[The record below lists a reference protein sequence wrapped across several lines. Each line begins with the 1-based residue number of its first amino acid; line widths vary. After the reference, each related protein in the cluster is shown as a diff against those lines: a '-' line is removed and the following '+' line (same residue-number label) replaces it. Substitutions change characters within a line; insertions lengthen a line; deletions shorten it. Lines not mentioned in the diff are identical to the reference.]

1 MESIKKQIGQMFIVR
16 MLGKTITEELETLIK
31 DYSIGGICLYSKNY
45 NSYKE
50 MLTLI
55 NNLKELNKKYN
66 KTPLFIA
73 IDQEGGRVNRLPK
86 DINNIVSAKKLSKN
100 NEYIKEAGN
109 IFGEILSKS
118 GINMNFSPVLDIQRF
133 EDKHA
138 IGDRCFGNNAN
149 DVSNKGLL
157 MMKYLKK
164 NNIISVVKHF
174 PGHGLVKND
183 THFLLP
189 LVSKDID
196 NTEDIIP
203 FKEAIKQNTDAM
215 MLSHII
221 FSKIDLFNPASLSKK
236 VIKGYLQNNLHYEGL
251 IITDDLKMK
260 PVNLLY
266 GFKKS
271 SLKAINAG
279 NNLILIGA
287 KHNIVIN
294 CINYINNKLN
304 KELETNINNSY
315 GKILSIKDK
324 YNITDELNK
333 PIDIEKYNERINKLN
348 NKCTK

>member
-1 MESIKKQIGQMFIVR
+1 MENIKKQIGQMFIIR
-16 MLGKTITEELETLIK
+16 MHSKTITKELETLIK
-31 DYSIGGICLYSKNY
+31 DYNIGGICLYSKNY
-45 NSYKE
+45 DTYDE
-50 MLTLI
+50 MLSLI
-55 NNLKELNKKYN
+55 NELKALNRKYN
-66 KTPLFIA
+66 KTPLFIS

-86 DINNIVSAKKLSKN
+86 DIKNIVSSKKLSKN
-100 NEYIKEAGN
+100 DECIKEAGT

-133 EDKHA
+133 EDKHS

-157 MMKYLKK
+157 MMKQLKN

-174 PGHGLVKND
+174 PGHGLAKND

-189 LVSKDID
+189 IVSKDID

-203 FKEAIKQNTDAM
+203 FKEAIKHNTDAIM
-215 MLSHII
+215 ISHILL
-221 FSKIDLFNPASLSKK
+221 SKIDPFNPASLSKK
-236 VIKGYLQNNLHYEGL
+236 VIKDYLQNNLHYEGL

-260 PVNLLY
+260 SVNLLY
-266 GFKKS
+266 GYKKS

-279 NNLILIGA
+279 NNIILIGA
-287 KHNIVIN
+287 EHNKIIK
-294 CINYINNKLN
+294 CINYIYNKLN

-315 GKILSIKDK
+315 SKILSIKDK

-333 PIDIEKYNERINKLN
+333 PIDIEKYNERIDKLN